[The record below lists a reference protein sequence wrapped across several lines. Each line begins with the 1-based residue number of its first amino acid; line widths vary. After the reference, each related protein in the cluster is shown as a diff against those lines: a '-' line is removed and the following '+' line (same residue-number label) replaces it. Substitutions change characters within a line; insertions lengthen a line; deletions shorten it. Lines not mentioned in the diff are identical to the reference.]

1 MLCVT
6 ECGVEVTSHRL
17 ALDLLEAW
25 RGAAGA
31 RRPAAVTRRLADQAA
46 CGSPATVEQIVVALT
61 ALAGHRAVR
70 APCRPGTV
78 PVTGRRSGCPP
89 RPGSG
94 RSRPACSGAPGGRRP
109 R

>member
-6 ECGVEVTSHRL
+6 ECRVEVTSHRL

-31 RRPAAVTRRLADQAA
+31 RRPAAVTRRLADQVA

-61 ALAGHRAVR
+61 ALADSFLELYADT
-70 APCRPGTV
+70 AAT
-78 PVTGRRSGCPP
+78 PVSWILRETAELTLDDGP
-89 RPGSG
+89 
-94 RSRPACSGAPGGRRP
+94 
-109 R
+109 